1 MNTLMLT
8 TKLKQQTR
16 HGQTPPRRTTP
27 LQTATVSPITVPG
40 RVTDTVTDQVQQLAQ
55 SLANQMVAEMQQSQI
70 ISRNGRTYT
79 KFDAVN
85 DIVSNQTE
93 VVTAG
98 LWSDNLA
105 SLTTYFT
112 SSTETTSQR
121 RYYID
126 AGSAGNRIA
135 RMWCC
140 KS

>member
-70 ISRNGRTYT
+70 ISRNM
-79 KFDAVN
+79 
-85 DIVSNQTE
+85 
-93 VVTAG
+93 VV
-98 LWSDNLA
+98 LILNLM
-105 SLTTYFT
+105 LLMILY
-112 SSTETTSQR
+112 Q
-121 RYYID
+121 I
-126 AGSAGNRIA
+126 
-135 RMWCC
+135 
-140 KS
+140 KPKL